1 MVASPVST
9 LATLFT
15 AHAPVEE
22 YRQRRRAAGAPS
34 AAVSLSAI
42 DTFLM
47 SRVTAYA
54 PLSPHVVDLAADAT
68 DGDSVAFWVGTGLP
82 VIVPRVSWHPAPD
95 PDWRP
100 FLRVWAAGRTM
111 PVESGETTACP
122 TFVEATLATP
132 DAWRA
137 ITADLPDG
145 TPLVITLAETAET
158 AAHTAAHLDLL
169 RRCAPDAT
177 VLLLPL
183 GATGTG
189 PVLAQ
194 ALGACP
200 PGGSRRLT
208 ALRELAPFFAA
219 SEIGMVASADDAM
232 VPAILERINGL
243 VAGNF
248 QFITLVQQVIESAQ
262 ALDSPDAKRA
272 EMQASDARRAETQ
285 ASDAR
290 RAETQASDARRAE
303 TQASD
308 ARRAETQASDA
319 RRAETQT
326 IIDDLHSAL
335 AEKDAYAQWLEDR
348 LRYLEETLLP
358 WKNTV
363 LAEFEREVRTLDASK
378 ALRAERIVRR
388 LMRR

>member
-15 AHAPVEE
+15 AHAPIEE
-22 YRQRRRAAGAPS
+22 YRRRRGTVGAPS
-34 AAVSLSAI
+34 AAVPLSAL

-47 SRVTAYA
+47 GRIAAYA
-54 PLSPHVVDLAADAT
+54 PVPPHVVDLAADAT

-82 VIVPRVSWHPAPD
+82 VIVPRVSWRPAPD

-100 FLRVWAAGRTM
+100 FLRVWVAGRTM
-111 PVESGETTACP
+111 PVESGETTTCP
-122 TFVEATLATP
+122 TFVETTLATP
-132 DAWRA
+132 DEWRA
-137 ITADLPDG
+137 ITADLPSG

-158 AAHTAAHLDLL
+158 AVHTAAHLDLL

-177 VLLLPL
+177 ILLLPL
-183 GATGTG
+183 GTTGAG

-194 ALGACP
+194 ALSACP
-200 PGGSRRLT
+200 PSGSRRLT

-219 SEIGMVASADDAM
+219 SELGVVASADNSLIST
-232 VPAILERINGL
+232 ILERIRGL

-248 QFITLVQQVIESAQ
+248 QFITLVQHAIESAQ
-262 ALDSPDAKRA
+262 VGESTNIARESANIRRA
-272 EMQASDARRAETQ
+272 EMQATDARRAEM
-285 ASDAR
+285 
-290 RAETQASDARRAE
+290 
-303 TQASD
+303 
-308 ARRAETQASDA
+308 
-319 RRAETQT
+319 QT
-326 IIDDLHSAL
+326 IIDDLHAAL
-335 AEKDAYAQWLEDR
+335 AEKAAYAQWLEDR

-363 LAEFEREVRTLDASK
+363 LAEFERELRTLDASK

-388 LMRR
+388 LIRR